1 MAYKIVWTKQAINGF
16 DKVVSYLIENWTEKE
31 LREFISETDRFFE
44 ILAQFPEILQRTATK
59 ENVRRG
65 PINKLTVITYR
76 LKRVTKQIEIISFRS
91 ARQKPLKRYPPL

>member
-1 MAYKIVWTKQAINGF
+1 MAYKIIWTKQAINGF
-16 DKVVSYLIENWTEKE
+16 DKIINYLSENWTEKE
-31 LREFISETDRFFE
+31 IIRFINETDRFFE
-44 ILAQFPEILQRTATK
+44 ILSQFPEILQRTARK

-76 LKRVTKQIEIISFRS
+76 LNRATKQIEIISFRS